1 MAGGQIDPARL
12 DGDALTQ
19 WYLRSPAEI
28 EQERQAAAAQRYAD
42 FFGTTG
48 EPGSQTSGISPDR
61 SLPDPNGSQSGH
73 AGVERV
79 GPDGRFDDGVYRPG
93 QDDAQ
98 LTPTAATIWNCPTCH
113 GVVPPAP
120 IPVPLLPLYWKF
132 SKFPPPGGPPSSEE
146 GSSAGNHP
154 PQCAIQY
161 DNDSNVCREVPK
173 ADARQRCWK
182 SAADREAYCIHSKG
196 EVGYPNLIT
205 K

>member
-73 AGVERV
+73 AGLERV

-93 QDDAQ
+93 QDDANS
-98 LTPTAATIWNCPTCH
+98 PR
-113 GVVPPAP
+113 
-120 IPVPLLPLYWKF
+120 
-132 SKFPPPGGPPSSEE
+132 PPPPSGTVRLAMESCRRRRSRFRCFRSIGNSRNFRRQAGRRVRRREALQVTTRRNAR
-146 GSSAGNHP
+146 SSMITTRTSAGRYPRRTRANGVGKA
-154 PQCAIQY
+154 PQIAKPIA
-161 DNDSNVCREVPK
+161 STL
-173 ADARQRCWK
+173 
-182 SAADREAYCIHSKG
+182 KG
-196 EVGYPNLIT
+196 RWVTLT
-205 K
+205 